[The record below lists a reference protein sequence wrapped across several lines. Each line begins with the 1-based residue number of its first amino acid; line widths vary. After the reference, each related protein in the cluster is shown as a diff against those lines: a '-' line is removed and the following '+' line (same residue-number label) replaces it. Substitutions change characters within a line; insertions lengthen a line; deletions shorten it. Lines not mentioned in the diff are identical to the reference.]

1 MVREDQ
7 GASLFCGP
15 HLVYPTPAASA
26 RPPKSDPNKIK
37 VVSPRCSSG
46 KISVTGT
53 LAATVIALDL
63 SPKAVG
69 DDMAK
74 TTGDLKSWEY
84 SETDHSEHT
93 GPG

>member
-1 MVREDQ
+1 MVREDR

-15 HLVYPTPAASA
+15 HLAYPTPAASA
-26 RPPKSDPNKIK
+26 RPPKFDPNKIK
-37 VVSPRCSSG
+37 VISPRCSSG
-46 KISVTGT
+46 KISGTGS

-63 SPKAVG
+63 SPKEDG
-69 DDMAK
+69 DDVAR

-84 SETDHSEHT
+84 RETDRSEHA